1 MGRSAIL
8 TDPTPEQVCSA
19 ARHFSFRH
27 LPSQRIT
34 FRSLSFPLRSPCV
47 PPACC
52 DLTSSSPAILGLY
65 WREENV
71 LRTVFVR
78 KTIGSGPFPEPPMQL
93 ICHRLPETV
102 FRFYTSQGVQKWS
115 VRFRHCCT
123 KPQHTTTKT
132 ILKMV
137 ACEPPKCWI
146 ALFVPWH
153 GIKSST
159 FWGRNVTTKKTRHLK
174 ECPFERLEEGQG
186 FQKEPVIF

>member
-19 ARHFSFRH
+19 ARHFPFRH

-34 FRSLSFPLRSPCV
+34 FRSPFVPLVFPQLAVIWPQV
-47 PPACC
+47 PQRF
-52 DLTSSSPAILGLY
+52 LGLY